1 MCNVSSSLAFS
12 RSIAASTRC
21 FFFSPAR
28 DAFSFLVSTHYRFS
42 SPVIHMLELGLDLI
56 STCIFP
62 LALPV
67 PYGLHCSTT
76 AALAFRGKKA
86 LYERARPANE
96 CNFTI
101 FDFTFNFF
109 LCCVFFFIS
118 PCMLLETVCAVLMHI
133 CTHKE
138 MSLFFLFS
146 WEMRRHIKKCA
157 QLAFFRCFDVRWH
170 CSKVFYMFS
179 VLADRHNNASAM
191 AMASKNSRKSS
202 SLPTHIGLTY
212 RKNI

>member
-1 MCNVSSSLAFS
+1 MFRRVLAFS
-12 RSIAASTRC
+12 QSIAASTRC
-21 FFFSPAR
+21 FFFTSERCIFIFGLDSLSILITRHPYARAWSGFDFDLHFPAR
-28 DAFSFLVSTHYRFS
+28 ATRPVWPPLQHYSGSRVSRKKGFMWARATREWMQFHHFWFH
-42 SPVIHMLELGLDLI
+42 VQF
-56 STCIFP
+56 FP
-62 LALPV
+62 L
-67 PYGLHCSTT
+67 
-76 AALAFRGKKA
+76 
-86 LYERARPANE
+86 
-96 CNFTI
+96 
-101 FDFTFNFF
+101 
-109 LCCVFFFIS
+109 LCIFFIS

-133 CTHKE
+133 CTYKE

-146 WEMRRHIKKCA
+146 WEMRRHTKKCA

-191 AMASKNSRKSS
+191 AMASKNSRKSP

>member
-1 MCNVSSSLAFS
+1 MCNVSSSFS
-12 RSIAASTRC
+12 FFPIHRC
-21 FFFSPAR
+21 LDSLLFFFHQR

-62 LALPV
+62 LARPV

-76 AALAFRGKKA
+76 TALAFLGKKA
-86 LYERARPANE
+86 LCERARPANE

-138 MSLFFLFS
+138 MSLFFYPIQLRD
-146 WEMRRHIKKCA
+146 EEAHKKVCSTRFFP
-157 QLAFFRCFDVRWH
+157 LFRCSMALFKGFFICFP
-170 CSKVFYMFS
+170 CSLIDIIMHRLWLWPQKIVENRPLLFPHTS
-179 VLADRHNNASAM
+179 D
-191 AMASKNSRKSS
+191 
-202 SLPTHIGLTY
+202 
-212 RKNI
+212 